1 MTAARRRD
9 LSVAEY
15 QAALAALWRGDFAG
29 GDGRGLAPVGGE
41 ELRRYRGETGI
52 EHREETAA
60 ALAGHLSQHQ
70 VRASAAWASAMA
82 AFPGPTVLVVAAHAG
97 AGASTVAVLLG
108 DVAASAGAAR
118 LIDCADPT
126 RSGVAAATDA
136 ELGTDGTGWRQARR
150 GPLHVDRL
158 VAALAGVEDV
168 VAPRPAAQNAADAVT
183 VVDAAWPAWALLRSA
198 GWVTNLLHTARVVVV
213 CRATVPGVR
222 QLEQLL
228 AALPGPEPALAA
240 VGPGKWPGSVMAS
253 CGPLVRAARDARR
266 VVPLPVD
273 RALEAT
279 GLTSAPLP
287 KQLAS
292 AGRALAAHAFGDPPT
307 AVHRQRWAG

>member
-1 MTAARRRD
+1 MTAARRRG

-15 QAALAALWRGDFAG
+15 QAALAALWRGDFA
-29 GDGRGLAPVGGE
+29 DGADRGQAPVGGE
-41 ELRRYRGETGI
+41 QLRRRRGEA
-52 EHREETAA
+52 TAA
-60 ALAGHLSQHQ
+60 ALAGHASRRQ
-70 VRASAAWASAMA
+70 VRAGAAWASAVA
-82 AFPGPTVLVVAAHAG
+82 AFPVPTVLVVAAHGG

-108 DVAASAGAAR
+108 DVAAAAGPAR
-118 LIDCADPT
+118 LIDCADPI

-150 GPLHVDRL
+150 GSLQVDRP
-158 VAALAGVEDV
+158 VAALTGVEDV
-168 VAPRPAAQNAADAVT
+168 DAPRPAPQNAAGTVT
-183 VVDAAWPAWALLRSA
+183 VVDAGWPAWALLHGA

-228 AALPGPEPALAA
+228 AALPGPEPAIAA
-240 VGPGKWPGSVMAS
+240 VGPGRWPGSVMAS

-292 AGRALAAHAFGDPPT
+292 AGRQLAAQVFGEPRT
-307 AVHRQRWAG
+307 SVHRQRWAG